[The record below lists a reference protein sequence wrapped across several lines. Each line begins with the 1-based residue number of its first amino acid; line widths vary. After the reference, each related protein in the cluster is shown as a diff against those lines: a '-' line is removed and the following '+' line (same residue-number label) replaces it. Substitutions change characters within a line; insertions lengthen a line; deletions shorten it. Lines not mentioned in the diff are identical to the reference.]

1 MIKHSIQLLEWL
13 GGVGS
18 TKSQILADETQFDQD
33 VRLSFDLSN
42 APGLPMGPGTYCHAT
57 FLQFFAIGE
66 VPNVSFNGGK
76 GGAMLRR
83 FRVAD
88 SSVTSLGADSFLE
101 FNNRN
106 IGGRIPSIVAPNS
119 GGRQFDDKRAVLVPG
134 GSSRQIIPFSQ
145 VTLLTDPALAAV
157 PSIRGEDRSAN
168 FNCSN
173 GWHNSNIYIPPGD
186 TGWSAVIAFVL
197 TAPCTLIID
206 MEFELFPLDNTGM
219 PK

>member
-1 MIKHSIQLLEWL
+1 M
-13 GGVGS
+13 GS

-42 APGLPMGPGTYCHAT
+42 APGMPMGPGTYCHAA
-57 FLQFFAIGE
+57 FLQPFAIGE
-66 VPNVSFNGGK
+66 VPNVSFNGGR

-88 SSVTSLGADSFLE
+88 SSVTSLGADTFIH

-106 IGGRIPSIVAPNS
+106 IGGRVAMPVGGSAPNI
-119 GGRQFDDKRAVLVPG
+119 GGRQFDDRSGVP
-134 GSSRQIIPFSQ
+134 SSGNSRRLIPFSQ
-145 VTLLTDPALAAV
+145 VTLLTDNTLAAI
-157 PSIRGEDRSAN
+157 PAIRGEDRSAR

-173 GWHNSNIYIPPGD
+173 GWHNSNVYIPPGD
-186 TGWSAVIAFVL
+186 SGWSAVIDFILV
-197 TAPCTLIID
+197 APCTLMID
-206 MEFELFPLDNTGM
+206 MEFELFPLDGTGM